1 MDKGEVAQF
10 DKPYILLQDVGGIFY
25 QMVQNTGSANAA
37 NLLQIAEKV
46 NSNMEF
52 AHSLTPGGSL

>member
-1 MDKGEVAQF
+1 MAQF